1 MRNTIIALILIFL
14 GLPGWATGAGKNTDA
29 DSLLRKEIENLKN
42 ADVAWRNNDS
52 EFREMRKQGE
62 ASETEVR
69 EFAEF
74 VAELKRKVIEGCEAV
89 RQLGGDARE
98 HGVDCVEILEGN
110 TAEGGMASSEINELS
125 VPVDESELYK
135 EKLKKLENDFDD
147 MILQA
152 QDELQKK
159 KYDVASNSSSGS
171 GNKAGGQNSGNSQTP
186 GSSGKNKGE
195 SKKNGGT
202 GSSAGG
208 SAGSPGSESMGAD
221 GGEQG
226 AGVGDHKPGQAE
238 TFEHHEKGDSR
249 DDDVVARQLR
259 EAAEKETDTVLKEQ
273 LWKEYEK
280 YKKSKSQ

>member
-1 MRNTIIALILIFL
+1 MRNVLIALLFIFIM
-14 GLPGWATGAGKNTDA
+14 LPGRATGAEKNTGD
-29 DSLLRKEIENLKN
+29 DTLLKEEIESLKN
-42 ADVAWRNNDS
+42 DDIAWRNNDS
-52 EFREMRKQGE
+52 EFREMRKRGD

-110 TAEGGMASSEINELS
+110 TAGGGSVSPDINGLS

-135 EKLKKLENDFDD
+135 DELKKLENDFDD

-159 KYDVASNSSSGS
+159 KFDVAGNRPSGS
-171 GNKAGGQNSGNSQTP
+171 VNSGSGQNSGNSQTQ
-186 GSSGKNKGE
+186 GSSGKAKGD
-195 SKKNGGT
+195 SKKLGST
-202 GSSAGG
+202 GSSAKGN
-208 SAGSPGSESMGAD
+208 AGSPGSESTGAEK
-221 GGEQG
+221 GEPG
-226 AGVGDHKPGQAE
+226 AGVGDNKPGQSE
-238 TFEHHEKGDSR
+238 TFEHYERGDSR

-259 EAAEKETDTVLKEQ
+259 EAAEKETDPVLKEQ